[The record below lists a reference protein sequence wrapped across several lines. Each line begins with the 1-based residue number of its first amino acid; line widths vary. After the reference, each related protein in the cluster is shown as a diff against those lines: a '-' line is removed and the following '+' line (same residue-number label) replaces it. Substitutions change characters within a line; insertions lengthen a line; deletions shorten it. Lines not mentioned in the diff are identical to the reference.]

1 MMAIKGRNTMTNEEA
16 LERLK
21 MDRDLCNF
29 NPMTGEEEPMN
40 EDCRKSAAALDIA
53 IEALER
59 MSCKDVISKKLAIE
73 KQERYLTI
81 EYLEKMQEA
90 YIEGEGYERHP
101 LPEWYALDVAIK
113 ALEQET
119 VKAESEGNK
128 SVTPTTK
135 WIPVSESFPKE
146 HIYDDGYV
154 EPSETVLVQLNNGE
168 MKTSRYWGSRESR
181 KDEPWIDLSY
191 PTTLEVVAWRPLPN
205 KYSTPHD
212 SRCKTEG

>member
-1 MMAIKGRNTMTNEEA
+1 MTQNEKVTVKLTLEMDVKTALTTFDSCKTAEDIVDCMVEELSDQFRCTGSGLIITEAWIVKDDEMSVEDAITQ
-16 LERLK
+16 LK
-21 MDRDLCNF
+21 MDRDLCKF

-53 IEALER
+53 IKALER

-119 VKAESEGNK
+119 AKAESEGNK
-128 SVTPTTK
+128 
-135 WIPVSESFPKE
+135 
-146 HIYDDGYV
+146 
-154 EPSETVLVQLNNGE
+154 
-168 MKTSRYWGSRESR
+168 
-181 KDEPWIDLSY
+181 
-191 PTTLEVVAWRPLPN
+191 
-205 KYSTPHD
+205 
-212 SRCKTEG
+212 